1 MTTRCKNILIIEDD
15 LAIREALRDVLE
27 MEGYKIYSAANGKEG
42 LEYLPKMIGPCL
54 ILLDLMMPVMNG
66 WEVAAALRDDTI
78 LATIPVVV
86 VTAYPAKAKEVQARS
101 IIRKPI
107 DLEVL
112 LNIVSKYCDQRNI
125 EPDEK
130 KKAA

>member
-27 MEGYKIYSAANGKEG
+27 MEGYKIFSAANGKEG
-42 LEYLPKMIGPCL
+42 LEYLPKMTGPCL

-112 LNIVSKYCDQRNI
+112 LNIVSKYCDQKNI

>member
-15 LAIREALRDVLE
+15 MAIREALRDVLE

-42 LEYLPKMIGPCL
+42 LAYLPMMTGPCL

-112 LNIVSKYCDQRNI
+112 LNIVSKYCDQRNV
-125 EPDEK
+125 EPEK
-130 KKAA
+130 EKAA

>member
-1 MTTRCKNILIIEDD
+1 MTERCKNILIIEDD
-15 LAIREALRDVLE
+15 IAIREALRDVLE

-42 LEYLPKMIGPCL
+42 LEYLPKMTGPCL

-66 WEVAAALRDDTI
+66 WEVAAALREDTI

-86 VTAYPAKAKEVQARS
+86 VTAYPATAKDVQARS

-112 LNIVSKYCDQRNI
+112 LSIVSKYCDQSRSI
-125 EPDEK
+125 EPK
-130 KKAA
+130 SAKAA

>member
-1 MTTRCKNILIIEDD
+1 LIIEDD
-15 LAIREALRDVLE
+15 MAIREALRDVLE

-42 LEYLPKMIGPCL
+42 LAYLPMMTGPCL

-112 LNIVSKYCDQRNI
+112 LNIVSKYCDQRNV
-125 EPDEK
+125 EPEK
-130 KKAA
+130 EKAA

>member
-15 LAIREALRDVLE
+15 MAIREALRDVLE

-42 LEYLPKMIGPCL
+42 LAYLPMMTGPCL

-112 LNIVSKYCDQRNI
+112 LNIVSKYCDQRSI
-125 EPDEK
+125 EPEK
-130 KKAA
+130 QKAA

>member
-1 MTTRCKNILIIEDD
+1 MIIEDD
-15 LAIREALRDVLE
+15 MAIREALRDVLE

-42 LEYLPKMIGPCL
+42 LAYLPMMTGPCL

-112 LNIVSKYCDQRNI
+112 LNIVSKYCDQRNV
-125 EPDEK
+125 EPEK
-130 KKAA
+130 EKAA